1 MTLLL
6 VLFGGVVLGAL
17 GAYALYFSAAKAADP
32 AALAQRLAAL
42 DERVRRLER

>member
-1 MTLLL
+1 MTVLLAAAAGL
-6 VLFGGVVLGAL
+6 VLGAL

-42 DERVRRLER
+42 EERVRKLGG

>member
-1 MTLLL
+1 VTLLL
-6 VLFGGVVLGAL
+6 AVAGGVLLGAL

-42 DERVRRLER
+42 EERVRKLEL